1 MWARQDLV
9 AELKGLGL
17 LRTDGLERSFLRVRQ
32 ESFLPALFGPL
43 AYADMPLPLHAA
55 ANPTT
60 MPSAPCL
67 IAALDLLELEDDLR
81 ILVAGCRGGY
91 PAALL
96 PGGVGPGRVRV
107 VAADP
112 DRPAPT

>member
-1 MWARQDLV
+1 MKFFSYPAISFRWRTAQMWARQDLV

-32 ESFLPALFGPL
+32 ESFLPQLFGPL

-55 ANPTT
+55 ANPAT
-60 MPSAPCL
+60 MSSAPCL
-67 IAALDLLELEDDLR
+67 IAPLDLPGLEDGLR

-91 PAALL
+91 P
-96 PGGVGPGRVRV
+96 
-107 VAADP
+107 
-112 DRPAPT
+112 